1 MFDYLAPIWNI
12 VAAMARPL
20 RIEYD
25 GALYHVTARG
35 NDRKRIFK
43 DDSDRELFLN
53 TLAQVKRFHWICHA
67 YCLMNNHYHDL
78 GFHQP

>member
-53 TLAQVKRFHWICHA
+53 TLAQVKAFPLDLP
-67 YCLMNNHYHDL
+67 CLLPDEQSL
-78 GFHQP
+78 S